1 MLFPDSSVAGSGG
14 CRWPGGAGLFGS
26 PIPTALA
33 EATAL
38 AEENR
43 LLIHYVAYREEH
55 YSCPAACILG
65 IRELL
70 AQDWRLVELRGG
82 TLGPFLALW
91 RKDDGT

>member
-1 MLFPDSSVAGSGG
+1 MLFPDSFGDQGGREPVA
-14 CRWPGGAGLFGS
+14 RRNAAIRLPQFDR
-26 PIPTALA
+26 I
-33 EATAL
+33 

-55 YSCPAACILG
+55 YSCPATCIRG

>member
-1 MLFPDSSVAGSGG
+1 VGGGS
-14 CRWPGGAGLFGS
+14 WPGGTGLFGS
-26 PIPTALA
+26 SIADRI
-33 EATAL
+33 

-55 YSCPAACILG
+55 YSCPATCIRG

>member
-1 MLFPDSSVAGSGG
+1 M
-14 CRWPGGAGLFGS
+14 
-26 PIPTALA
+26 
-33 EATAL
+33 
-38 AEENR
+38 
-43 LLIHYVAYREEH
+43 IHHVAYREEH
-55 YSCPAACILG
+55 YSCPAACIRG

>member
-1 MLFPDSSVAGSGG
+1 MLFPDSFGNRGGREPVARRSTEL
-14 CRWPGGAGLFGS
+14 RLS
-26 PIPTALA
+26 HSDRT
-33 EATAL
+33 

-43 LLIHYVAYREEH
+43 LLIHHVAYREEH
-55 YSCPAACILG
+55 YSCPATCIRG